1 MAKKKVNKVNVE
13 DLSTGAEE
21 VTVHNKS
28 SRELAQELGLEVLED
43 SDESVAQSQYEL
55 LDVVTIL
62 ASLSRRDARFVDQAS
77 QYLRKQQL
85 LLDKV
90 GISAKEN
97 R

>member
-1 MAKKKVNKVNVE
+1 MARKKVNKLNVE

-21 VTVHNKS
+21 IAVHNKS
-28 SRELAQELGLEVLED
+28 SRELARDLGLEPIED
-43 SDESVAQSQYEL
+43 GDELVFQPQYEL

-62 ASLSRRDARFVDQAS
+62 ASLSRQDARFIYRAS

-90 GISAKEN
+90 NIKEN
-97 R
+97 S

>member
-28 SRELAQELGLEVLED
+28 SRELARDLGLEPIED
-43 SDESVAQSQYEL
+43 GDELVFQPQYEL
-55 LDVVTIL
+55 LDVVAIL
-62 ASLSRRDARFVDQAS
+62 AGLSRQDARFIYRAS

-90 GISAKEN
+90 NIKEN

>member
-1 MAKKKVNKVNVE
+1 MAKKKVNKLNVE

-28 SRELAQELGLEVLED
+28 SRELAQELGLEPLED
-43 SDESVAQSQYEL
+43 GDELVVQPQYEL
-55 LDVVTIL
+55 LDVVAIL
-62 ASLSRRDARFVDQAS
+62 ASLSRRDARFIYQAS

-90 GISAKEN
+90 KISVKEN
-97 R
+97 S

>member
-1 MAKKKVNKVNVE
+1 MAKKKVNKLNVE

-28 SRELAQELGLEVLED
+28 SREITQELGLEALED
-43 SDESVAQSQYEL
+43 GDELVVQPQYEL
-55 LDVVTIL
+55 LDVVAIL
-62 ASLSRRDARFVDQAS
+62 ASLSRRDARFIYQAS

-90 GISAKEN
+90 EISTKEN
-97 R
+97 H